1 MNGERLSKIIM
12 NQIKYTRDNKGDVEV
27 HGNYESYNGS
37 KEHDNRII
45 ISVLKTVEDI
55 ILFKISNYFLRFS
68 TGYKK
73 IHNLSVISNDWY
85 EYVEFGSSDSFELKL
100 QRLGYSRE
108 TAKYIKENKVKFI
121 KGRFL
126 KYDLLIKCN
135 YENVKNE
142 TEIIKM
148 NNPRAFT

>member
-1 MNGERLSKIIM
+1 MILGYWLDKPG
-12 NQIKYTRDNKGDVEV
+12 YDWLFFPGY
-27 HGNYESYNGS
+27 GWLYF
-37 KEHDNRII
+37 
-45 ISVLKTVEDI
+45 TVPN
-55 ILFKISNYFLRFS
+55 KISNYFLRFS
-68 TGYKK
+68 TEYKK